1 MRLYSI
7 FSRNAFYLRPSAS
20 QQYQCLTKIWFHA
33 IWQITWPMKILEI
46 LLWNTLIFVI
56 PSRLML
62 QLQETEYSTVIHIEI
77 LWVLD
82 HNYPI
87 KLNKL
92 EFKCQFLL
100 LSNSNSRETINSK
113 NNSRINNNKISDNK
127 EV

>member
-1 MRLYSI
+1 
-7 FSRNAFYLRPSAS
+7 
-20 QQYQCLTKIWFHA
+20 
-33 IWQITWPMKILEI
+33 
-46 LLWNTLIFVI
+46 
-56 PSRLML
+56 ML